1 MEVDGD
7 GDDGACTWP
16 FGVTVGRGAASGFCC
31 VCIRVLTTSSGQ
43 VITPAIPPAVAA
55 VSTSSWNPISP
66 LSNPPLSQLLLLLV
80 ERKLQCR
87 EGHVTEQ
94 RCLEAGEE
102 GKKAF
107 GAQYRS
113 EGICRR
119 SIVVSRFEERVI
131 ISALKLQPGL
141 QHFGRN
147 VYKRRSKIG
156 NESCTDLS

>member
-1 MEVDGD
+1 MNVAIWGD
-7 GDDGACTWP
+7 SRSWSSVWILLCLYPGLDHVQRTGDHTRHTA
-16 FGVTVGRGAASGFCC
+16 GR
-31 VCIRVLTTSSGQ
+31 SSREHFQ
-43 VITPAIPPAVAA
+43 LEPDI
-55 VSTSSWNPISP
+55 P

-102 GKKAF
+102 RKKAF

-131 ISALKLQPGL
+131 ISALKL
-141 QHFGRN
+141 
-147 VYKRRSKIG
+147 
-156 NESCTDLS
+156 